1 MLSQKRQKEIFAL
14 ATQVNTISENYQL
27 LHATFAVEEIFR
39 ERINTQY
46 DRKLAVLRQKLKE
59 PSLCKEGQD
68 RLVQKFQDLRDQA
81 SKKQTIRVN
90 YIPQIKE
97 DSARITKTVNN
108 TFYASQSHGEYTAKR
123 WQN

>member
-59 PSLCKEGQD
+59 PSLSKEGQD